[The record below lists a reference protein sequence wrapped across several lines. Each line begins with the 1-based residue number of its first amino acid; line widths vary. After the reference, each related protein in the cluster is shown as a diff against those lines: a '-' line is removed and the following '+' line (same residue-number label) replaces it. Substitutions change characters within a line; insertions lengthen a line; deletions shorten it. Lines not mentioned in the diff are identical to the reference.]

1 MSISDLTMFNS
12 LAYSISAVEENLQQS
27 QIALATGKQINQ
39 PSDNPTAWEQST
51 LMTGRESAMS
61 NDVTLA
67 GSVQTRLAGADS
79 ALNQAENAVNAAIVT
94 ATQGSDATVST
105 AQMQSLAQSVQG
117 MLSEVIDAANI
128 QQLGSYIFSGTQTL
142 TQPYSASGVYAGNA
156 GSNSVTFSD
165 GTSLQETFNGQA
177 IFGDNTSGA
186 IGALTSLVSALSAG
200 NKAGVAAALPALQSA
215 LQQLATART
224 ALGVTMNRLQ
234 TLVTNT
240 NGEIISVKSAQ
251 SNLVDANVA
260 QLAANVQE
268 QLLQENALISLA
280 SGFSKIPLVNV
291 LA

>member
-39 PSDNPTAWEQST
+39 PSDNPTAWEQSA

-224 ALGVTMNRLQ
+224 ALGATMNRLQ

>member
-1 MSISDLTMFNS
+1 MSISHLTMFNS
-12 LAYSISAVEENLQQS
+12 LAYSISAVEEKLQQS

-39 PSDNPTAWEQST
+39 PSDNPTAWEQSA

-224 ALGVTMNRLQ
+224 ALGATMNRLQ